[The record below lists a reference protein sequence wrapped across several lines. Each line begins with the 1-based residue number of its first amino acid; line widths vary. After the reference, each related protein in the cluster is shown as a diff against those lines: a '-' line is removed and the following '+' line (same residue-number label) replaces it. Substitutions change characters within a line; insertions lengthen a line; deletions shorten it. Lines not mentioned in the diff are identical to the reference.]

1 VLIEQEFEE
10 VEIGK
15 LKAHPRNP
23 RTGDTGAIK
32 ESIEANGFYGAV
44 IAQRSTGFILAG
56 NHRWKAAKEA
66 GASVIPVAWVDVE
79 EEHANRIML
88 ADNRTND
95 MASYDENALA
105 SLLTEL
111 NESCGLEGTGYKPT
125 DLDLMLPK
133 EEQTEKPEVEF
144 SKVIGE
150 CNHYVVLV
158 FENDIDWLQAQSVI
172 SPDTVKAKNAAGKE
186 WSRGVGRVM
195 DGPAVIDRIRNRGLL

>member
-1 VLIEQEFEE
+1 MLIEQEFEE

-88 ADNRTND
+88 ADNRTNA
-95 MASYDENALA
+95 MASDDESALA

-125 DLDLMLPK
+125 DLEQLLTEVSK
-133 EEQTEKPEVEF
+133 EYTAKDG
-144 SKVIGE
+144 GE
-150 CNHYVVLV
+150 LNLGE
-158 FENDIDWLQAQSVI
+158 FENFDHKCPRCAF
-172 SPDTVKAKNAAGKE
+172 E
-186 WSRGVGRVM
+186 WTEEK
-195 DGPAVIDRIRNRGLL
+195 